1 LLENKRKKTA
11 SAEPV
16 TESRRLDADPQWG
29 TERKLGEH
37 HDRTDNGAY
46 LVDGA
51 STGVECGE
59 EEKKPR
65 EGGGVV

>member
-1 LLENKRKKTA
+1 
-11 SAEPV
+11 V
-16 TESRRLDADPQWG
+16 TEPRRLDADPQG
-29 TERKLGEH
+29 AERKLGEH
-37 HDRTDNGAY
+37 HDRAGNRAY

-59 EEKKPR
+59 DEKKPR